1 LAGGSTQLHLGGY
14 KLAPKLLQNV
24 NMKPHAIYQ
33 MVLFPVTLSDSDVV
47 NFKVT
52 LD

>member
-1 LAGGSTQLHLGGY
+1 
-14 KLAPKLLQNV
+14 
-24 NMKPHAIYQ
+24 MKPHAIYQ
-33 MVLFPVTLSDSDVV
+33 MVLFPVTLIDSDVV